1 MIPSRYRPSSSFRSS
16 SDRFRDVASCRKGRC
31 RREEND
37 YRDLGPGKYDG
48 SSMMELQ
55 QSRPKTRGSIL
66 GGSGG
71 HRSVVPRAEVNWYP
85 GRKDYPN
92 LGPGVYHQASRSFL
106 TKTDAIMFLPGS
118 RRGFHSFLN
127 SGRSKR
133 LMGDAVL
140 FKTARA
146 DGEHLGPGSY
156 DLPPTLDNGRRPS
169 TAPEASLRVKPQQTR
184 PRSRLRRAVS
194 STSSVNGT
202 GCLKGSVGAD
212 AGLYMEEEE
221 ERAAAVNAVRAL
233 PELHVRYGD

>member
-1 MIPSRYRPSSSFRSS
+1 MPTFQGGCHGGGQIP
-16 SDRFRDVASCRKGRC
+16 
-31 RREEND
+31 
-37 YRDLGPGKYDG
+37 
-48 SSMMELQ
+48 M
-55 QSRPKTRGSIL
+55 
-66 GGSGG
+66 
-71 HRSVVPRAEVNWYP
+71 VPFAR
-85 GRKDYPN
+85 
-92 LGPGVYHQASRSFL
+92 QASRSFL
-106 TKTDAIMFLPGS
+106 TKTDAIIFLPGS

-156 DLPPTLDNGRRPS
+156 DLPPTLNNGRRPS
-169 TAPEASLRVKPQQTR
+169 TGPEASLRVKPQQTR

-221 ERAAAVNAVRAL
+221 ERAAAVNAVRGNLFYLASISVL
-233 PELHVRYGD
+233 VIGRAA

>member
-1 MIPSRYRPSSSFRSS
+1 MIASRERPSSSFRSS
-16 SDRFRDVASCRKGRC
+16 SDRFRDVASYRQGRC

-48 SSMMELQ
+48 SSIMELQ

-71 HRSVVPRAEVNWYP
+71 HRSTVPRAGVNWYP

-92 LGPGVYHQASRSFL
+92 LGPGVYHQASRFPFALQAPRSFL
-106 TKTDAIMFLPGS
+106 AKNDAIMFLPGS

-156 DLPPTLDNGRRPS
+156 DLPPTLNNGRRPS
-169 TAPEASLRVKPQQTR
+169 TAPESSLGVKPPQSR
-184 PRSRLRRAVS
+184 PRSRPRRAVS
-194 STSSVNGT
+194 STSSIIGE
-202 GCLKGSVGAD
+202 D
-212 AGLYMEEEE
+212 A
-221 ERAAAVNAVRAL
+221 
-233 PELHVRYGD
+233 